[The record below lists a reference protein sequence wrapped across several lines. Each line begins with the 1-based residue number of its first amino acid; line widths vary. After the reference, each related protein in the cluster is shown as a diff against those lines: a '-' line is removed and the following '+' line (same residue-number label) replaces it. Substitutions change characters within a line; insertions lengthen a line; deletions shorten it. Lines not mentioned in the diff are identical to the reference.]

1 MFLDQE
7 IERLII
13 ENSANEDGSGGKW
26 SAGAKQIR
34 ERLCAIADL
43 CASHFAGDFVEIGCS
58 VGKTTLALAE
68 VAYKHDRRVI
78 AVDPWEPGTQNCKG
92 GEYKEFKERT
102 LPYESIIDVVRERS
116 QGDVAVQYVNERD
129 LCFAFVDG
137 LHTRS
142 AARKDLKTV
151 SHCKG
156 VIVVD
161 DILCIRK
168 VREAF
173 SEFEAQRKITYE
185 HIREGYIIP

>member
-34 ERLCAIADL
+34 ERLC
-43 CASHFAGDFVEIGCS
+43 
-58 VGKTTLALAE
+58 
-68 VAYKHDRRVI
+68 
-78 AVDPWEPGTQNCKG
+78 
-92 GEYKEFKERT
+92 
-102 LPYESIIDVVRERS
+102 
-116 QGDVAVQYVNERD
+116 
-129 LCFAFVDG
+129 DG